1 MYGNEFLSC
10 IKHQAPQLL
19 DNIFRLDLED
29 YIDTATLELK
39 LFNQVNL
46 NIKEFCTKL
55 GSIRNTT
62 LLIDNIYE
70 QDIDQGSIQGA
81 LYINNILREVAPE
94 TNVIFRSKFILK
106 SAPWAP
112 ILIQPMNE
120 ADMNKYILSN
130 SEFNVPE
137 SIISSGEIYR
147 LSGGRPGNV
156 ERIISKMEHARFSEL
171 VNSTSATAL
180 QNIDNSTIPT
190 SIKIKIDSI
199 RTEHSD
205 SLYQLLLCLA
215 IFPYGEDIS
224 HIRYFDRTKPFYTK
238 HSIELSRKGLIEVSR
253 YTYYGELEVEA
264 PKIVWEINQSQNYVQ
279 SLLTEER
286 FKDFT
291 EKALTT
297 YFGNWKIKKYKLGSS
312 FSHKVLTEYDYS
324 FNNATSLLRRY
335 FNDAIAENT
344 PQTISSAL
352 DLINF
357 YTSRLDKICNFRNI
371 CNFCHTIMDHLIRF
385 SHIRASQDILFRYAN
400 SMRMLNSFEEALVV
414 YNLLESLENQTKQR
428 LASVWLNI
436 SMLYDETDR
445 KPEAIKFAR
454 QASNLSDKNATYFH
468 AQSILTV
475 LDSKDNKA
483 PRLERIKGRCMR
495 DDHHVT
501 ANNISLRLA
510 AKFQKPEV
518 RIETYRQMAETAIGK
533 GDQFNYVKATINYL
547 EIAHKAKHKIHK
559 NQLNHLLTCYQ
570 YVASQRLIN
579 LFTRSHS
586 LLWKHY
592 LYQNDIKW
600 LGRIFC
606 YSSPI
611 FRLANLDQSERQYLS
626 ELMGLGV
633 LDSTALEET
642 ERYYIQRRA
651 FEI

>member
-19 DNIFRLDLED
+19 DKIFRLDLDD
-29 YIDTATLELK
+29 YIDLATLELK
-39 LFNQVNL
+39 LFNQTGLSMKV
-46 NIKEFCTKL
+46 FCTKL
-55 GSIRNTT
+55 GSIRNAA

-81 LYINNILREVAPE
+81 LYIGNILREVAPE
-94 TNVIFRSKFILK
+94 TKVIFRSKFILK

-120 ADMNKYILSN
+120 PDMNKFILSN

-156 ERIISKMEHARFSEL
+156 ERIISQMEHTKFSEL
-171 VNSTSATAL
+171 VNETSATAL
-180 QNIDNSTIPT
+180 RNIDHSTIPK
-190 SIKIKIDSI
+190 SIKIKVDSI
-199 RTEHSD
+199 RAEHGD

-215 IFPYGEDIS
+215 IFPYGEDFS
-224 HIRYFDRTKPFYTK
+224 HIRYFDRTKPFYAK
-238 HSIELSRKGLIEVSR
+238 HSIELSKKGLIEVSR
-253 YTYYGELEVEA
+253 YIDYGDMEVET
-264 PKIVWEINQSQNYVQ
+264 PKIVRELTQSQNYVQ
-279 SLLTEER
+279 SLFTEESY
-286 FKDFT
+286 KDFT
-291 EKALTT
+291 EKALIT
-297 YFGNWKIKKYKLGSS
+297 YFGNWKIKEYELGSS

-335 FNDAIAENT
+335 FNDAIDEEDSKL
-344 PQTISSAL
+344 ISSAL

-371 CNFCHTIMDHLIRF
+371 CNFCHAIIPHLIRF

-400 SMRMLNSFEEALVV
+400 SMRMLNSFDEALVI
-414 YNLLESLENQTKQR
+414 YELLEKLESQTKQR

-436 SMLYDETDR
+436 SMLHDETNQ
-445 KPEAIKFAR
+445 KAKAIKFAR

-468 AQSILTV
+468 AQSILTI
-475 LDSKDNKA
+475 LDSKDNKSS
-483 PRLERIKGRCMR
+483 RLERIKGRCMR
-495 DDHHVT
+495 DAHHVT
-501 ANNISLRLA
+501 ANNISFRLA
-510 AKFQKPEV
+510 AKFQNPEV

-533 GDQFNYVKATINYL
+533 GDRFNYVKATISYL
-547 EIAHKAKHKIHK
+547 EITHKAQHKIHK
-559 NQLNHLLTCYQ
+559 SYLNQLLTCYQ
-570 YVASQRLIN
+570 YVTSQRLIN

-592 LYQNDIKW
+592 LSQRDIKW

-606 YSSPI
+606 YSSPM
-611 FRLANLDQSERQYLS
+611 FRLANLDQSERKYLA
-626 ELMGLGV
+626 ELMDLGV
-633 LDSTALEET
+633 LDSPALEES